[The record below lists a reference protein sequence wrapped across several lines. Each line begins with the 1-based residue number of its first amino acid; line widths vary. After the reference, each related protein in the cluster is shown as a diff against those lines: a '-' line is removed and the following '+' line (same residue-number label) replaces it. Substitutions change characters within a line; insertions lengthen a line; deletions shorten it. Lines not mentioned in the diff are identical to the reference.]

1 LILLESFVGVTQYK
15 PNSFDDTASLPINAT
30 LPPKFN
36 LPSAYWTVIQAR
48 AVAAI
53 TRRRLLRNRNLM
65 NYGAFTNDSVAM
77 MYEAVRGALAAGDA
91 LERQVRKLA
100 SA

>member
-1 LILLESFVGVTQYK
+1 
-15 PNSFDDTASLPINAT
+15 
-30 LPPKFN
+30 
-36 LPSAYWTVIQAR
+36 
-48 AVAAI
+48 
-53 TRRRLLRNRNLM
+53 M